1 MSLCTLNGD
10 QKLSLSEFP
19 NLSIIMVFFRKTAY
33 ESKQEYCYPFLF
45 LFFLITFLSCFKKIW
60 PDSFFPHHAMF
71 SFLWVLHTCTNICFG
86 YIHEKQRTVYNLL
99 NGKSGSFC
107 TCVCHFADVDL
118 DHISCLWGGVWF
130 LHSKYFVVTT

>member
-33 ESKQEYCYPFLF
+33 ESKQEHCYPFLF

-60 PDSFFPHHAMF
+60 PDSFFPHHAMLLF
-71 SFLWVLHTCTNICFG
+71 SMSF
-86 YIHEKQRTVYNLL
+86 YIHAHTSHLRGSDNEGSRGDRKVRNVTWGRSWCWAVNPGVLQSMDHKELDTTEKL
-99 NGKSGSFC
+99 N
-107 TCVCHFADVDL
+107 
-118 DHISCLWGGVWF
+118 
-130 LHSKYFVVTT
+130 